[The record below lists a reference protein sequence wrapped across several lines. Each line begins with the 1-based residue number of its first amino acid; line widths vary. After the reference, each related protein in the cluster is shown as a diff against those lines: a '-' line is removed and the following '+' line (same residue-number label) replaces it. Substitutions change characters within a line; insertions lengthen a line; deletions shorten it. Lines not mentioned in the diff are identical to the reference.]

1 MIEIRKTGDG
11 SHTLFV
17 PELNEHYHS
26 AFGAMQE
33 SMHVFIR
40 EGLNFFD
47 NKKSLSILEAGFG
60 TGLNAWLTT
69 LQAGHR
75 IIRYHGVEAYPL
87 DKKVTGQLNYPEL
100 MADTEKQSLFHQLHE
115 AAWNRETQITENF
128 FLTKTHAKLQ
138 DIDLPAAT
146 YDLVYYDAF
155 APDVQP
161 ELWTQ
166 EIFEKIYMAL
176 KPGGILVTYSSKGL
190 VKQNLRAAGFTV
202 KRLPGPP
209 GKKHMVRAEK
219 EP

>member
-33 SMHVFIR
+33 SMHVFIT
-40 EGLNFFD
+40 EGLNFLD
-47 NKKSLSILEAGFG
+47 DKKDLSILEAGFG
-60 TGLNAWLTT
+60 TGLNAWLSA
-69 LQAGHR
+69 LQAGDR
-75 IIRYHGVEAYPL
+75 IIKYHGVEAYPL
-87 DKKVTGQLNYPEL
+87 EKKVTGQLNYPEL
-100 MADTEKQSLFHQLHE
+100 MADAEKQSLFHQLHE
-115 AAWNRETQITENF
+115 AAWNHEIQITENF
-128 FLTKTHAKLQ
+128 ILTKTQAKLQ
-138 DIDLPAAT
+138 DAELPEAN
-146 YDLVYYDAF
+146 YDLVYFDAF

-166 EIFEKIYMAL
+166 EIFEKIYSAM

-219 EP
+219 AL